1 MNRTL
6 NVGLIGFQHGHQ
18 RDYGTALIR
27 HAATRL
33 QAMAAEP
40 EASEFSLEAGRTWA
54 VECGVPFYENCHEM
68 HERHK
73 LDAVSVAVTAKQ
85 NPGLVGGLASRRIHV
100 FCEKPVAESPAEFE
114 IMAEKISAEGTVFS
128 FAAAVSV
135 FSNTFRP
142 ALARLRRGEIG
153 EPRVAHFRYLQGN
166 GPEYT
171 LSEEA
176 CGAVRM
182 AEFANFGPYGILAFD
197 KVFGTPVESVMA
209 RFSSALYPHYQRHSL
224 EDLAVV
230 SLKMEGG
237 GVGTLSVGRTT
248 TPMSGA
254 DVRMQVMG
262 SKGVLSI
269 EEGNG
274 RAVTLIREPKPV
286 RLVYGVSPVTLLIDD
301 FVRACLEKGTPEIS
315 LEQARACV
323 RVQEAVWRSAK
334 EGRPIPL
341 KEI

>member
-54 VECGVPFYENCHEM
+54 LECGVPFYDNCHEM
-68 HERHK
+68 LERHK

-153 EPRVAHFRYLQGN
+153 APRVAHFRYLQGN

-171 LSEEA
+171 LSEESCRTA
-176 CGAVRM
+176 RM
-182 AEFANFGPYGILAFD
+182 AEFANFGPYGIIAFN
-197 KVFGTPVESVMA
+197 KVFGRLVESVMA
-209 RFSSALYPHYQRHSL
+209 RFASALYPHYQKHNL

-237 GVGTLSVGRTT
+237 GVGTITVGRTT
-248 TPMSGA
+248 TPQCGP
-254 DVRMQVMG
+254 DVRLQVMG
-262 SKGVLSI
+262 SKGFLSI
-269 EEGNG
+269 EQGNG
-274 RAVTLIREPKPV
+274 RALTLTRNPKAR
-286 RLVYGVSPVTLLIDD
+286 RLVYGASPVTLLIDD
-301 FVRACLEKGTPEIS
+301 FVQACLNRETPEIS
-315 LEQARACV
+315 LEQARSCV
-323 RVQEAVWRSAK
+323 RVQEAVLRSAT
-334 EGRPIPL
+334 EGRPIFL